1 MSTNELPEIASAN
14 SLKKLTLLRQKTL
27 MQEKLI

>member
-1 MSTNELPEIASAN
+1 MSTNELPEIALAN
-14 SLKKLTLLRQKTL
+14 SLKKLTLLCQKTL